1 VNVEGNPA
9 GMALLKSLG
18 AHSVPVVSKGD
29 KFTYAQS
36 LTDVVDFLGLDV
48 KVGPQLS
55 MPELVEKLEIVLAAA
70 ERLWLQFPNARLGE
84 SLPHRDRPFRVL
96 GHHNFRIPEA
106 FVELTQGDP
115 LTYQKYSEK
124 PPADMQSVEQIV
136 DYGRDVR
143 DRFRKWWL
151 AVEDVTGDQRVP
163 TYYGDQPILEVLER
177 TTWHAAQHVRQTH
190 MLLEQF
196 GIAAD
201 RPLTREDLAGLPV
214 PEKVWDDEPGATAT

>member
-1 VNVEGNPA
+1 MNVEGNPA
-9 GMALLKSLG
+9 GMDLLRSLG

-48 KVGPQLS
+48 AVGPQLS
-55 MPELVEKLEIVLAAA
+55 MPELVDKLEIVMAAA
-70 ERLWLQFPNARLGE
+70 ERLWLQFPDARLSE
-84 SLPHRDRPFRVL
+84 SLPNRDRPFRVL
-96 GHHNFRIPEA
+96 GHHIFRIPEA
-106 FVELTQGDP
+106 FIEVTEGDP

-124 PPADMQSVEQIV
+124 PPASMQTTAQIV
-136 DYGRDVR
+136 AYGQDVR
-143 DRFRKWWL
+143 DRLRKWWL

-177 TTWHAAQHVRQTH
+177 TTWHAAQHVRQTA

-196 GIAAD
+196 GIAPD
-201 RPLTREDLAGLPV
+201 RPLTKEDLEGLPV
-214 PEKVWDDEPGATAT
+214 PEKVWDDEPGATAN